1 MRIQQP
7 ANQRGRAAFGL
18 KKTAADLI
26 PHEHSLVILLSLS
39 TYDMAEVRQ

>member
-18 KKTAADLI
+18 KKAADLI
-26 PHEHSLVILLSLS
+26 RHEHTLVILLSLS
-39 TYDMAEVRQ
+39 TYDVPEVLQ